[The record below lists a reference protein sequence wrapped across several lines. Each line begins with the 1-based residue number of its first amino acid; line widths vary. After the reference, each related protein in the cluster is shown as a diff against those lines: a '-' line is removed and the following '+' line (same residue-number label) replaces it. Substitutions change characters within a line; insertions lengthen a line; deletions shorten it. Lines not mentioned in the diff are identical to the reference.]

1 MDMSQVASSDRLRM
15 DRDGATL
22 RIWLN
27 RPAKLN
33 SLDRELVEAL
43 IAALDEARKNSVRL
57 VVLAGEGKGFSG
69 GFDFTGIGEQSDGD
83 LALRFLRLEQLLQT
97 VHHAPFLTMALV
109 HGSCFGAAADL
120 VASCTHRIAAPGTR
134 FRMPGLK
141 FGIALGT
148 RRLAEVVGREAALE
162 VLLESKVFDADEAL
176 KMGFLTG
183 VVGSGEWEAEV
194 VRLSRSVSSLPDK
207 SFVRL
212 LRLTRPDNRH
222 ADMAELAG
230 SVAEPGLKQRIEAYL
245 AAMKQAR

>member
-1 MDMSQVASSDRLRM
+1 MSQVASSDRLRLA
-15 DRDGATL
+15 RDGAML

-27 RPAKLN
+27 RPDKLN
-33 SLDRELVEAL
+33 ALDSELVEAL
-43 IAALDEARKNSVRL
+43 IAALDEARLNSIRL
-57 VVLAGEGKGFSG
+57 VVVAGEGKGFSG

-83 LALRFLRLEQLLQT
+83 LSLRFLRLEQLLQG

-141 FGIALGT
+141 FGVALGT
-148 RRLAEVVGREAALE
+148 RRLSEVVGRDAALDI
-162 VLLESKVFDADEAL
+162 LLDAKVFETDEAL
-176 KMGFLTG
+176 KMGFLTRVAG
-183 VVGSGEWEAEV
+183 TGDWEAEAG
-194 VRLSRSVSSLPDK
+194 RLSASVSSLPDK
-207 SFVRL
+207 SFARL
-212 LRLTRPDNRH
+212 LRLTRPDHRN